1 MFFKSYDSTMLKHES
16 LKLRHYVAKKQQET
30 FLLIVSS
37 EKSGTYVSH
46 STMIRHIILI
56 EQKI

>member
-1 MFFKSYDSTMLKHES
+1 MLKHES